1 MAPVIFPLPRPLRG
15 CPLSRRPSQAGHQ
28 INKAKYAATAAY
40 VGAGDQTLNGRNN
53 EMVRE
58 MKAFKDHVKLL
69 HKELTDAGREVQGEM
84 RAASLHAWATVRSL
98 EGRYL

>member
-1 MAPVIFPLPRPLRG
+1 
-15 CPLSRRPSQAGHQ
+15 
-28 INKAKYAATAAY
+28 
-40 VGAGDQTLNGRNN
+40 
-53 EMVRE
+53 MVRE